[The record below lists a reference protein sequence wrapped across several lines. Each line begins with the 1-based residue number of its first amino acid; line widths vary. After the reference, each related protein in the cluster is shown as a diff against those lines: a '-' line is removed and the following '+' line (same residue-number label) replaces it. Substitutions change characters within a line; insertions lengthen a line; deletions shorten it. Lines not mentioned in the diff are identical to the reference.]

1 MKKKLCLLLCAVLC
15 LLPLGAC
22 QGEDPAEG
30 ALPQPPGLTVTCGE
44 ESVTA
49 ALGSFQWEYPQEDGT
64 TVAVVSDAVHPLD
77 REGDLPE
84 LAGGSQATLSWD
96 GPGPETVVLC
106 CWPEDAGGDTDREAV
121 EVPVDGDSF
130 ALLAGLHIYEVRAE
144 WPEGQASGSGDA
156 SYAFTARGEEGET
169 DVQGPPSLTLVQG
182 EERTEAYRNFFYWEE
197 NGVCVNRTLSA
208 PSGWEVPSVQAGVPV
223 TLAWEREPDEVTLQR
238 WPQGVPDEEAQG
250 EDLPWE
256 GSLTPEAGWVYVL
269 YADWEVQDSWG
280 GTGVYAFCA
289 GE

>member
-84 LAGGSQATLSWD
+84 LAGGSRATLSWD
-96 GPGPETVVLC
+96 GPGPETVVLR
-106 CWPEDAGGDTDREAV
+106 CWPEDAWGDTDREAV

-130 ALLAGLHIYEVRAE
+130 PLLAGLHIYEVRAE

-169 DVQGPPSLTLVQG
+169 GVQGPPSLTLVQG
-182 EERTEAYRNFFYWEE
+182 EERTEAYRNFLYWEE

-208 PSGWEVPSVQAGVPV
+208 PSGWEVPQLEAGVPV
-223 TLAWEREPDEVTLQR
+223 TLEWEREPDKILLER

-250 EDLPWE
+250 EELPWE
-256 GSLTPEAGWVYVL
+256 GSVTPEAGWVYVFYPYFGL
-269 YADWEVQDSWG
+269 EDGQG
-280 GTGVYAFCA
+280 GIGVYAFCA